1 MAQSIVNEAVNETV
15 NEAAKEPAQ
24 EFAGFAANPAPRLVA
39 QYERIAQQE
48 MQALPFYHAT
58 MPIVAECTLFE
69 GQWLGSVL
77 TPWMLSV
84 VVLPGPDQLWPLR
97 SSSDRLALQ
106 LPCGNLTFMVGVLP
120 ETGQL
125 LACSL
130 MSPID
135 PHLGADE
142 GRALVSSTLKML
154 LSLPVQ
160 QGEGGVNLSR
170 RRLFSGRRGDPV
182 GDTQR

>member
-24 EFAGFAANPAPRLVA
+24 DFAGFSTNPAPLLIA

-48 MQALPFYHAT
+48 MQALPFYQPA
-58 MPIVAECTLFE
+58 MPIVVECTLFE
-69 GQWLGSVL
+69 GQWLGCVL

-84 VVLPGPDQLWPLR
+84 VVLPGPEQLWPVR
-97 SSSDRLALQ
+97 GSSERLALQ
-106 LPCGNLTFMVGVLP
+106 LPCGNLTFMVGALS

-160 QGEGGVNLSR
+160 QGEGGVDLGR
-170 RRLFSGRRGDPV
+170 RRLFGGRKS
-182 GDTQR
+182 

>member
-1 MAQSIVNEAVNETV
+1 MAQSIVNEAVNE
-15 NEAAKEPAQ
+15 AATESVP
-24 EFAGFAANPAPRLVA
+24 EFAGFATNPAPLLVA
-39 QYERIAQQE
+39 QYERIAKQE

-58 MPIVAECTLFE
+58 MPIVAECVVFD
-69 GQWLGSVL
+69 GQWLGCVL

-84 VVLPGPDQLWPLR
+84 VVLPGPDQLWPVR

-106 LPCGNLTFMVGVLP
+106 LPCGNLTFMVGALP

-160 QGEGGVNLSR
+160 QGEGGVDLGR
-170 RRLFSGRRGDPV
+170 RRLFGGRKS
-182 GDTQR
+182 

>member
-1 MAQSIVNEAVNETV
+1 MAQSIVNEVVNKTV
-15 NEAAKEPAQ
+15 NEATKEPAQ
-24 EFAGFAANPAPRLVA
+24 EFSGFAANPAPRLVA

-48 MQALPFYHAT
+48 MQALPFYHPA

-69 GQWLGSVL
+69 GQWLGCVL

-84 VVLPGPDQLWPLR
+84 VVLPGPEQLWPVR
-97 SSSDRLALQ
+97 SSSARLALQ
-106 LPCGNLTFMVGVLP
+106 LPCGNLTFMVGALP

-142 GRALVSSTLKML
+142 GRALVGSTLKML

-160 QGEGGVNLSR
+160 QGEGGVDLGR
-170 RRLFSGRRGDPV
+170 RRLFGGRKS
-182 GDTQR
+182 

>member
-1 MAQSIVNEAVNETV
+1 MAQSHLSEVERVLERVPET
-15 NEAAKEPAQ
+15 AQ
-24 EFAGFAANPAPRLVA
+24 EFAGFASDPAPLLVA
-39 QYERIAQQE
+39 QYERIAREE

-69 GQWLGSVL
+69 GQWLGCVL

-84 VVLPGPDQLWPLR
+84 VVLPGPDQLWPVR
-97 SSSDRLALQ
+97 SSSERIALQ
-106 LPCGNLTFMVGVLP
+106 LPCGNMTFMVGELP
-120 ETGQL
+120 ESGQL

-130 MSPID
+130 MSPLD
-135 PHLGADE
+135 PHLGAEE

-160 QGEGGVNLSR
+160 QGAGGVDLGR
-170 RRLFSGRRGDPV
+170 RRLFGARRGQPA
-182 GDTQR
+182 

>member
-1 MAQSIVNEAVNETV
+1 MAQSIVNEVERVLERVPET
-15 NEAAKEPAQ
+15 AQ
-24 EFAGFAANPAPRLVA
+24 EFAGFASNPAPLLVA
-39 QYERIAQQE
+39 QYERIAREE

-58 MPIVAECTLFE
+58 MPIVAECVVFE
-69 GQWLGSVL
+69 GQWLGCVL

-84 VVLPGPDQLWPLR
+84 VVLPGPDQLWPVR
-97 SSSDRLALQ
+97 GSSERLALQ
-106 LPCGNLTFMVGVLP
+106 LPCGNLTFMVGELP

-135 PHLGADE
+135 PHLEADE

-160 QGEGGVNLSR
+160 QGEGGVDLGR
-170 RRLFSGRRGDPV
+170 RRLFGGRKS
-182 GDTQR
+182 